1 MKLLKLKFV
10 PNRRI
15 FYMSYDKLEVRFS
28 LLTSVVVLIQAK
40 VPPPP
45 LEKNNN
51 NKASSLD
58 ELINMFVA

>member
-45 LEKNNN
+45 KKITTTKQVHWMN
-51 NKASSLD
+51 
-58 ELINMFVA
+58 